1 MHIIVCLDE
10 QKGMMFNRRR
20 QSRDK
25 KVREDML
32 SLIDGKLWVS
42 PYTARQFASEEQER
56 LEVSEQFLS
65 LAQQGEFCFVEEQ
78 DVLPYVEK
86 IEDMIVYYW
95 KRHYPADM
103 FFTVNLEEFEL
114 QESIPLV
121 GNSHPE
127 MIRERYQ
134 KKLVETEIM
143 SEDSNLV
150 E

>member
-1 MHIIVCLDE
+1 MKNVHIIVCLDE

-86 IEDMIVYYW
+86 IEDVIVYLDE
-95 KRHYPADM
+95 KLHRRHPHVFGDHAKAASP
-103 FFTVNLEEFEL
+103 EEAL
-114 QESIPLV
+114 ALWR
-121 GNSHPE
+121 E
-127 MIRERYQ
+127 MKQKERAG
-134 KKLVETEIM
+134 KK
-143 SEDSNLV
+143 
-150 E
+150 